1 MLANLSLSGC
11 YKHDVMAHEARDCI
25 MLKSAKQNLRQMAF
39 FGLTEYQHETKYLFE
54 RTFGLKFRKDFIQY
68 NRTHSSEVGV
78 TLRQQRRI
86 RKLNTLDMELYR
98 YANNLFFQRLKS
110 IRKEDFMTK
119 SWHNNGNLNNTD
131 HDIEFINSETHITS

>member
-11 YKHDVMAHEARDCI
+11 YKHDVMAQEARDCI
-25 MLKSAKQNLRQMAF
+25 MLNSAKQNLRQMAF
-39 FGLTEYQHETKYLFE
+39 FGLTEYQHETQYLFE
-54 RTFGLKFRKDFIQY
+54 KTFGLKFRKDFIQY
-68 NRTHSSEVGV
+68 NHTHSSEVGV

-98 YANNLFFQRLKS
+98 YAKNLFFQRLKS

-119 SWHNNGNLNNTD
+119 SWHKNGNLNNTD
-131 HDIEFINSETHITS
+131 HDIEFNNNGTHISS